1 MATNKAD
8 MNQTHT
14 SPIQAPNVNVRARM
28 SAAEAQMPQRG
39 GGQRRALASASSQ
52 SSPSAS
58 ATLQGGPSAS
68 ATLQANASGA
78 GMSNTGI
85 PSPEHPQKGTSK
97 RTFIIVAIIVIAAL
111 LIWLCVW
118 LFACGGPSMFD
129 PNARD
134 GQAPYKSAE
143 EMQAELDRVVDE
155 GMFNISIASAIQFDD
170 GTSPGTAYIENVPGN
185 HYLMRVSIT
194 EDATGDL
201 LYESGVLKPNQ
212 FIEEIALAKDL
223 DAGTYPATATFTAL
237 DETTHEETGQA
248 AAKININVLN

>member
-1 MATNKAD
+1 MANNKAD
-8 MNQTHT
+8 TTQTHT
-14 SPIQAPNVNVRARM
+14 PPIQAPNVNVRTRM
-28 SAAEAQMPQRG
+28 STPDAQMPSREAALRTSQAAAAAQG
-39 GGQRRALASASSQ
+39 GASAGASSKANMP
-52 SSPSAS
+52 PSA
-58 ATLQGGPSAS
+58 AVA
-68 ATLQANASGA
+68 A
-78 GMSNTGI
+78 GQ
-85 PSPEHPQKGTSK
+85 PQKSAHA
-97 RTFIIVAIIVIAAL
+97 RTFVIVAIIVIAAL

-170 GTSPGTAYIENVPGN
+170 GTSTGTAYIENVPGN
-185 HYLMRVSIT
+185 HYLMQVSIT
-194 EDATGDL
+194 EDATGEL

-237 DETTHEETGQA
+237 DETTHEETGRA